1 MATTTELPATG
12 LRRASYLLSCSVLPR
27 DSHLQPQSSEPRL
40 SVLLGGPVFV
50 TPFPRTLS
58 PCRHSKPPLPTGQG
72 SRSSSF
78 RQSATVSPAAPALGP
93 AGARLHPPGLV
104 PDSAPPLWDFPPR
117 GRSSRVAEPPSASG
131 ARGAAS
137 CPICRPLPVP
147 ARRPST
153 RARVLWGPK
162 PRRRRRRPSPLSHL
176 THRSADRE
184 AADREAVAGR
194 ARAGQPREEPS
205 AAPAAAS
212 AVPGRGGRSS
222 PLPADGRG
230 TGTRPREALGPQPG
244 GRPAAPGTRR
254 TLPPACERTSFPR
267 PLVRGAAG
275 GGSLSQQ

>member
-117 GRSSRVAEPPSASG
+117 GRSSRAAEPPLGFRRSGCRQLSDLPPPARPRPEAQHPGACPLGSKASST
-131 ARGAAS
+131 AAT
-137 CPICRPLPVP
+137 PVP
-147 ARRPST
+147 
-153 RARVLWGPK
+153 
-162 PRRRRRRPSPLSHL
+162 
-176 THRSADRE
+176 
-184 AADREAVAGR
+184 
-194 ARAGQPREEPS
+194 
-205 AAPAAAS
+205 
-212 AVPGRGGRSS
+212 
-222 PLPADGRG
+222 
-230 TGTRPREALGPQPG
+230 PQP
-244 GRPAAPGTRR
+244 PHAPQ
-254 TLPPACERTSFPR
+254 
-267 PLVRGAAG
+267 RGP
-275 GGSLSQQ
+275 